1 MCFMLFFAYYLL
13 VFHVQVRPLFF
24 LSVTDMLLSLSWLV
38 GAVLFTQSCSS
49 PGACYN
55 LHIIEQA
62 RSNSPLFQF
71 PEMTSLFGC
80 IAIVLSWTIQ
90 QLSRFPVCLPIF
102 LTTRL
107 SLLASSVFPLL
118 LMVPVLAVG
127 NSDQCYTNFS
137 QPYNM
142 HVEKLMPLPKT
153 HCTKMN
159 GDYFHCCWLHRCLL
173 MHRGALYPTSRY
185 RNELT
190 SCHMV
195 HVYGIAVFLAT
206 FLFTFMGIVVSS
218 FSLSP
223 YLSVTHCSCSMGLQD
238 KAVFL
243 AAMILFSPKT
253 VQGKVGVFLY
263 ILQAFTSASQGLL
276 NCLVYSWTQQQFRS
290 LSRGAMRDV
299 DTQTPLLRSQKSYAA
314 LHMAGTKT

>member
-1 MCFMLFFAYYLL
+1 MVMETLL
-13 VFHVQVRPLFF
+13 SDRDNEQNITSLPLEDWTNVYEAVRWIQQIVAILSILGSGSIIFYAAFQNLIRTSEVRPLFF

-55 LHIIEQA
+55 LHIIEQIFYMSSFFYTLNYVWVLH
-62 RSNSPLFQF
+62 RSLKRTYYRRLNSYPSQF

-80 IAIVLSWTIQ
+80 IAIVLS
-90 QLSRFPVCLPIF
+90 C
-102 LTTRL
+102 
-107 SLLASSVFPLL
+107 VFPLL

-137 QPYNM
+137 QPY
-142 HVEKLMPLPKT
+142 K
-153 HCTKMN
+153 
-159 GDYFHCCWLHRCLL
+159 CLL

-206 FLFTFMGIVVSS
+206 FLFTFMGIVVLMGKAHSLYKRCVDSS
-218 FSLSP
+218 GYFGDRQWAALSVLERRMVLYPSAFFFCWSPGIHFSLP
-223 YLSVTHCSCSMGLQD
+223 GTAQLLGL
-238 KAVFL
+238 
-243 AAMILFSPKT
+243 
-253 VQGKVGVFLY
+253 
-263 ILQAFTSASQGLL
+263 
-276 NCLVYSWTQQQFRS
+276 
-290 LSRGAMRDV
+290 
-299 DTQTPLLRSQKSYAA
+299 
-314 LHMAGTKT
+314 